1 MRGKTRIL
9 FYPHTHTWYNSGGG
23 DEYIQG
29 EETDHFFVGNR
40 QKLGFCGE
48 GSEAL
53 SSHVL
58 IRFRWSR
65 SKKRKGTRDT
75 PTCFTFYFTN
85 VLWGIVFVAWDTFP
99 FSFFLSFPRNPKNR
113 TPFLTGERATDS
125 GKSSFEEE
133 GREEGGHKKVIE
145 FETANSTC
153 HSKIGGAG
161 CWLWKSGEG

>member
-1 MRGKTRIL
+1 MENSRGWREGISCSL
-9 FYPHTHTWYNSGGG
+9 FSAIGHRCEERQEYFFYPSVFHSHTHTWYNSGGR

-99 FSFFLSFPRNPKNR
+99 FPSFFPFHEIPR
-113 TPFLTGERATDS
+113 
-125 GKSSFEEE
+125 
-133 GREEGGHKKVIE
+133 IE
-145 FETANSTC
+145 LLF
-153 HSKIGGAG
+153 
-161 CWLWKSGEG
+161 